1 MILFLFH
8 LAIAVILS
16 YILVRAVV
24 ESGRKDL
31 VIPIAGIAT
40 LFIIHCITFWESCLE
55 CSLQEPACIAE
66 IIMFW
71 LFAGWA
77 GIRLWLGKK

>member
-1 MILFLFH
+1 MILFFFH
-8 LAIAVILS
+8 LAIAIILG
-16 YILVRAVV
+16 YILIRAVA

-31 VIPIAGIAT
+31 IIPIAGIVT
-40 LFIIHCITFWESCLE
+40 LFILHCITFQESCLE

-77 GIRLWLGKK
+77 GIRLWLRNK

>member
-1 MILFLFH
+1 MLFLFH
-8 LAIAVILS
+8 MAIAIILG
-16 YILVRAVV
+16 YILIRAVV

-31 VIPIAGIAT
+31 VIPIAGIVT
-40 LFIIHCITFWESCLE
+40 LFVIHCITARESCIQ
-55 CSLQEPACIAE
+55 CSLTDPGCSAE

-77 GIRLWLGKK
+77 VIRLWLDRAK